1 MKKLYIAI
9 NLTESLSNVF
19 ESIRSADTVAQ
30 KMSPQKVIWGRAEK
44 QCQYAKVGS
53 AKLALKCQ
61 IVIYKKQ
68 NNGNQKKTVQ
78 NRQTNTTRIFSKV
91 IFLFLIILLAL
102 IRAFWF

>member
-30 KMSPQKVIWGRAEK
+30 KMGPQKVIWGRAEK

-61 IVIYKKQ
+61 IVIYKKKTTAT
-68 NNGNQKKTVQ
+68 KKKQYRTD
-78 NRQTNTTRIFSKV
+78 RQIQLASSVKSSFS
-91 IFLFLIILLAL
+91 FL
-102 IRAFWF
+102 